1 MTKINL
7 RRLARLPSLALCYS
21 LMFMAPCLADDSES
35 SRKTLRGLPGVL
47 VAVNDLDQS
56 TVRKNCP
63 LDAAQLKTDA
73 ELRLRKGGISVLSA
87 EQLAKSPGGPV
98 LSINISC
105 TGNEEQSFSVVLVM
119 VSQEVVLARDPSVH
133 LYVTTWSAS
142 GGTGM
147 IGIEAIEK
155 STRDKLAD
163 QVDKF
168 LNAYLAANPSPPMTP
183 RIKPR

>member
-1 MTKINL
+1 MIDINL
-7 RRLARLPSLALCYS
+7 RRLEWLPSLMICSS
-21 LMFMAPCLADDSES
+21 LMLIAPCLADDSDS

-47 VAVNDLDQS
+47 VAVDDLDQS
-56 TVRKNCP
+56 TVRNNCP

-105 TGNEEQSFSVVLVM
+105 TGNEEQSFSAVLVM
-119 VSQEVVLARDPSVH
+119 VSQEVVLARDPNVH

-142 GGTGM
+142 GGIGM
-147 IGIEAIEK
+147 IGIEALEK

-168 LNAYLAANPSPPMTP
+168 LNAYLAANASLPATP
-183 RIKPR
+183 RIKQR